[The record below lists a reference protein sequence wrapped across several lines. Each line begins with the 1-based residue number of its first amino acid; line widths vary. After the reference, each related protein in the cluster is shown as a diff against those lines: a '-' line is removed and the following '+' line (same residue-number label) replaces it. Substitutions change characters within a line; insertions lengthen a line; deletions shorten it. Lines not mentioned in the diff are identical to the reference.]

1 MYVIT
6 CFSFVIALA
15 FLLFGVRMI
24 HKITQ
29 LNMHN
34 RKRLIVQVR
43 LPAPCRAAR
52 RPPTPA

>member
-24 HKITQ
+24 HKIKH

-43 LPAPCRAAR
+43 LHAPVLTAYHS
-52 RPPTPA
+52 PTFA